1 MKKVL
6 NIVFYEKTE
15 NKEKRAKVFYSNGE
29 IEDVNYDSALKICL
43 QFINENNIKTMEEFK
58 NILNNELIYVKTEED
73 LNKNLD
79 LYTSNIEEAPSI
91 EEIDKEIQEEQERI
105 VEESKDLSKEEQT
118 QEDEIEEENY
128 DIDSPQNIEDDDE
141 EVVDI
146 NKLHDNSDKEIEEE
160 LEEKENKENKKQ
172 EKQKKEEPKTEYKGV
187 KGFFKKI
194 KDKLIKNKVVRR
206 IVLVVTALAV
216 GLGIYSA
223 ASRKSLEGKI
233 ATNNITTISDSNNPK
248 SNNKDDLLI
257 IGDNSYYN
265 DYDYETLSKVTTA
278 EKQKTTMNN
287 ILETLKNY
295 NGKFAAAYQEKNI
308 KPALSFDEISSLQAA
323 YNNYSKDDIK
333 KIFNGAEIKSKDLE
347 NNYKS
352 ASLQLMG
359 AYIIETKQNPV
370 DISLLIDSKE
380 GKAFYD
386 KYHKL
391 FINAKYAKDEEQIEA
406 VKKFYEEVKKDF
418 PITPD
423 KRTEGI
429 SHADNYESIESYK
442 LSVTPMIAAAE
453 MIFQNLK
460 IDNTLKDSEIDFIN
474 DIGLCNY
481 AKDNFN
487 KIETVLLVSESNNE
501 EPLYSQYKNVI
512 EKMMKEKNMYVI
524 DDAHRELSKLQVFQ
538 LAVNGH
544 FNQVITGNFK
554 CNTTVTTYEDTNTT
568 YREEITT
575 KELPIPAEEK
585 AKIDQK
591 INEEN
596 KSAKAKGEA
605 AAESNRRKMQEDA
618 DSDAKQIKQDIAN
631 NNNDLQNKINEANN
645 KINNGQTVNE
655 NDFGNHNVKFDDN
668 HSDGNGNLDN
678 SVTDITTDGNGA
690 NNGNLPDPNETG
702 KKFDSAPIGYSNE
715 EFADQYIEQIAENS
729 KQEEK
734 PFQYKK

>member
-29 IEDVNYDSALKICL
+29 IEDVNYDSALRICL

-79 LYTSNIEEAPSI
+79 SYTSSIEESPSI

-128 DIDSPQNIEDDDE
+128 DIDSPQNIEDEE

-160 LEEKENKENKKQ
+160 LEEKENKENKRQ

-690 NNGNLPDPNETG
+690 NNGSLPDPNETG